1 MRSSR
6 PDARAPVYVMSP
18 GASTPVGRDAWSSAA
33 AVRAGISG
41 FAQHPYM
48 VDTAGHPMQVAIASW
63 LHIDLYGCER
73 FEALLLPAIEQ
84 ALESEVADR
93 PDVRIAL
100 ALALP
105 PDRPGLPDDL
115 HAHLRGSIER
125 RFGDRFAAIG
135 MFDAGHAAGLMAL
148 SAAMRK
154 MSDGD
159 FEACVVAGVES
170 YIGPE
175 TLEWLEETEQLH
187 GAGALNNAW
196 GFVPGE
202 GAGAVLLAVESVV
215 ERAHGDPC
223 AKVLSV
229 GLGFE
234 ENRIRTPTVCVGEGL
249 TAAFREGLGGLPA
262 GAKITDVYCDMNGE
276 PYRADEYGFA
286 CLRTKDRFVSASD
299 FVAPADCWGDV
310 SAASAPLGLALS
322 AVTSAKG
329 YAGGPYAL
337 LWASSDSGERG
348 AALLALRVSRDLFV

>member
-1 MRSSR
+1 MPSSWA
-6 PDARAPVYVMSP
+6 DAREAIYIVSP

-33 AVRAGISG
+33 AVRAGIGG
-41 FAQHPYM
+41 FTQHPYM
-48 VDTAGHPMQVAIASW
+48 VDAAGHPMQVAIAPW
-63 LHIDLYGCER
+63 LDIDLQGSER

-84 ALESEVADR
+84 ALESRVAERADAR
-93 PDVRIAL
+93 MAL
-100 ALALP
+100 ALAVP

-115 HAHLRGSIER
+115 HDRLRDRIAH
-125 RFGDRFAAIG
+125 RFGDRFPAIG
-135 MFDAGHAAGLMAL
+135 LFDVGHAAGLMAL

-154 MSDGD
+154 MADGD
-159 FEACVVAGVES
+159 FDACVVAGVES
-170 YIGPE
+170 YLAPE
-175 TLEWLEETEQLH
+175 TLEWLEEVEQLH

-202 GAGAVLLAVESVV
+202 GAGAVLLATERVV
-215 ERAHGDPC
+215 DRFVADPH
-223 AKVLSV
+223 AEVLRV

-234 ENRIRTPTVCVGEGL
+234 ENRIRTPTVCVGDGL
-249 TAAFREGLGGLPA
+249 TAAFREGLGALPA

-310 SAASAPLGLALS
+310 SAASAPLGLVLS
-322 AVTSAKG
+322 AVASAKG
-329 YAGGPYAL
+329 YAGGPYAF

-348 AALLALRVSRDLFV
+348 AALLALRV

>member
-6 PDARAPVYVMSP
+6 PDGREPVYIVSP

-41 FAQHPYM
+41 FARHPYM
-48 VDTAGHPMQVAIASW
+48 IDAAGHPMQVAIAPW
-63 LHIDLYGCER
+63 LDIDLQGSER

-84 ALESEVADR
+84 ALESAVAER
-93 PDVRIAL
+93 ADVRMAL
-100 ALALP
+100 ALAVP

-115 HAHLRGSIER
+115 HDRLRDSIAR
-125 RFGDRFAAIG
+125 RFGDRFPAIG
-135 MFDAGHAAGLMAL
+135 LFDVGHAAGLMAL

-154 MSDGD
+154 MVDGD
-159 FEACVVAGVES
+159 FDACVVAGVES
-170 YIGPE
+170 YIAPE
-175 TLEWLEETEQLH
+175 TLEWLEQTEQLH
-187 GAGALNNAW
+187 GAGTLNNAW

-202 GAGAVLLAVESVV
+202 AAGAVLLAVESVV
-215 ERAHGDPC
+215 DRVRDDP
-223 AKVLSV
+223 AAEVLSV

-234 ENRIRTPTVCVGEGL
+234 ENRIRTATVCIGDGL
-249 TAAFREGLGGLPA
+249 TTAFREGLGGLPA
-262 GAKITDVYCDMNGE
+262 GARVTDLYCDMNGE

-310 SAASAPLGLALS
+310 SAASAPLALALS
-322 AVTSAKG
+322 TVASAKQ
-329 YAGGPYAL
+329 YASGRYAF

-348 AALLALRVSRDLFV
+348 AALLAQRM

>member
-1 MRSSR
+1 MPSSR
-6 PDARAPVYVMSP
+6 PDARKPVYIVSL
-18 GASTPVGRDAWSSAA
+18 GASTPIGRDAWSSAA
-33 AVRAGISG
+33 AVRAGING

-48 VDTAGHPMQVAIASW
+48 VDSAGHPMQVAIAPW
-63 LHIDLYGCER
+63 LDIGLGGCER

-84 ALESEVADR
+84 ALESALAER
-93 PDVRIAL
+93 GDVRMAL
-100 ALALP
+100 ALAVP

-115 HAHLRGSIER
+115 HDRLRDSVAR
-125 RFGDRFAAIG
+125 RFGDRFPAIG
-135 MFDAGHAAGLMAL
+135 TFDVGHAGGLMAL

-154 MSDGD
+154 MTDGD

-170 YIGPE
+170 YLAPE
-175 TLEWLEETEQLH
+175 TLEWLEETERLH

-202 GAGAVLLAVESVV
+202 AAGAVLLAMERVV
-215 ERAHGDPC
+215 ERVEADPP
-223 AKVLSV
+223 VELLSV

-234 ENRIRTPTVCVGEGL
+234 ENRIRTATVCIGDGL
-249 TAAFREGLGGLPA
+249 TTAFREGLGGLPA
-262 GAKITDVYCDMNGE
+262 GAQVTDVYCDMNGE

-310 SAASAPLGLALS
+310 SAASAPLGLVLS
-322 AVTSAKG
+322 AVASAKR
-329 YAGGPYAL
+329 YAGGPYAF

-348 AALLALRVSRDLFV
+348 AALLALRV